1 MGGRAVRPFY
11 FPRFFGKQVDM
22 NIRKAV
28 IPAAGFGTRF
38 LPVTK
43 VLPKE
48 MLNVIDKPLIQYC
61 VEEAVGSGL
70 DRIGLV
76 TSRGKAALEDHF
88 DRNPDLEA
96 FLEAKGR
103 SDLLEE
109 VRRLQGLAEI
119 TAIRQPQPLGLGHA
133 ILMGETFAGG
143 EPFAAL
149 TPDDIY
155 DCRRPCTRQLLDVF
169 MEKKATVIVLGRVD
183 REGTKKYGIIK
194 PKQVSERL
202 FQVLDMAEK
211 PGPEKAFSDL
221 GILGRYI
228 FTPEIFEAIRR
239 TPPDKNGEVQITDAI
254 RVLLDEQP
262 VYGLLFEGR
271 RFDCGDKF
279 GYLEATLHLALQRPE
294 FRDRFKEILRTVLDK

>member
-1 MGGRAVRPFY
+1 MH
-11 FPRFFGKQVDM
+11 
-22 NIRKAV
+22 IRKAV

-61 VEEAVGSGL
+61 VEEAAGSGL
-70 DRIGLV
+70 DKIGLV

-96 FLEAKGR
+96 YLEEKGR

-109 VRRLQGLAEI
+109 VRCLQGLAEI

-133 ILMGETFAGG
+133 ILMGETFAAG

-155 DCRRPCTRQLLDVF
+155 DCDPPCTRQLIDIF
-169 MEKKATVIVLGRVD
+169 KEKKATVIVLGRID
-183 REGTKKYGIIK
+183 AEGTNKYGVVK
-194 PKQVSERL
+194 PRQLSPRV
-202 FQVLDMAEK
+202 FQIMDMAEK

-254 RVLLDEQP
+254 RVLLDKQP

-279 GYLEATLHLALQRPE
+279 GYLEATVHLALKRPE
-294 FRDRFKEILRTVLDK
+294 FRDRFRELLRSVLGKET

>member
-1 MGGRAVRPFY
+1 MH
-11 FPRFFGKQVDM
+11 
-22 NIRKAV
+22 IRKAV

-61 VEEAVGSGL
+61 VEEAAGSGL
-70 DRIGLV
+70 DKIGLV

-88 DRNPDLEA
+88 DRNPDLEVY
-96 FLEAKGR
+96 LEEKGR

-133 ILMGETFAGG
+133 ILMGETFVAG

-155 DCRRPCTRQLLDVF
+155 DCDPPCTRQLIDVF
-169 MEKKATVIVLGRVD
+169 KEKKATVIVLGRID
-183 REGTKKYGIIK
+183 AEGTKKYGVVK
-194 PKQVSERL
+194 PRQLSPRV
-202 FQVLDMAEK
+202 FQIMDMAEK

-221 GILGRYI
+221 GILGRYV

-254 RVLLDEQP
+254 RVLLEKQP
-262 VYGLLFEGR
+262 VYGLLFDGR

-279 GYLEATLHLALQRPE
+279 GYLEATVHLALKRPE
-294 FRDRFKEILRTVLDK
+294 FRDRFRELLRSVLD